1 MSGNACTN
9 TFINVG
15 FGRSSQ
21 LDLIPNIIFNKNV
34 NVLFVDATELT
45 KFNYNEYKVTRLK
58 VNKYAPN
65 LETISINNN
74 NILEIDEKAFQ
85 GLQQLQI
92 IYLQHNKINALSSET
107 FMTLLHLIILIY
119 KTTSV

>member
-21 LDLIPNIIFNKNV
+21 LGLIPNIIFNKNV

-58 VNKYAPN
+58 VN
-65 LETISINNN
+65 
-74 NILEIDEKAFQ
+74 
-85 GLQQLQI
+85 
-92 IYLQHNKINALSSET
+92 T
-107 FMTLLHLIILIY
+107 FI
-119 KTTSV
+119 